1 MWWRGARVASWM
13 APPVIVALAVVMG
26 CGPAERD
33 VTRGTLRVAGS
44 DAALRLMRAEAD
56 TFVAYYKKATIAV
69 EGGGTVV
76 GLEALINRETDLAV
90 LSREPS
96 AEERAAADS
105 VGVEV
110 YLYKFAL
117 DGLAIIVRRD
127 NMVYALGFDEVRRIF
142 SGEVD
147 DWADLGGKPG
157 GIRVVATGVQTGATS
172 FVRRELLGGAPFAAG
187 VERAPTT
194 RAVDDSVAAHEGAI
208 GYASMAEL
216 DDRVKALPISPP
228 GGGPLVALSF
238 ETVHKQQYPLIRTFY
253 FGTRGIPT
261 DDLVSGFVSFVTST
275 RGQRIVYESG
285 FVPATVPLRIKHE
298 GSPSNR

>member
-1 MWWRGARVASWM
+1 MARWTA
-13 APPVIVALAVVMG
+13 APVVVALAVVMG
-26 CGPAERD
+26 CSPVERD
-33 VTRGTLRVAGS
+33 VTRGTLRVVGS
-44 DAALRLMRAEAD
+44 DSAERLIRAEAD
-56 TFVAYYKKATIAV
+56 TFIAYYKKARIAV

-76 GLEALINRETDLAV
+76 GLEALINREADLAL

-105 VGVEV
+105 VGVEI

-117 DGLAIIVRRD
+117 DGLAIIVQCD
-127 NMVYALGFDEVRRIF
+127 NPVYALGFDEVRRIF

-147 DWADLGGKPG
+147 DWADLGGEPG
-157 GIRVVATGVQTGATS
+157 GIRVVATGVQSGATS
-172 FVRRELLGGAPFAAG
+172 FVQRLLLGAAPFAAWA
-187 VERAPTT
+187 ERAPTT
-194 RAVDDSVAAHEGAI
+194 RAVVDSVAADGEAI

-216 DDRVKALPISPP
+216 DRRVKALPISPP

-238 ETVHKQQYPLIRTFY
+238 ETVHKQQYPLVRTFY

-285 FVPATVPLRIKHE
+285 FVPATVPLRIKRE
-298 GSPSNR
+298 GSPNNS